1 MGDER
6 LYTVEEADALLPDLR
21 ERLARIREARQV
33 LLREAELVK
42 EKVVADVGGA
52 TPGPAYREASATL
65 RAELERLSAEDILL
79 RDPETG
85 LIDFPA
91 RLHGREVYL
100 CWRLGEREVTHWHE
114 IQAGFAGRQQLKFSP
129 ALP

>member
-6 LYTVEEADALLPDLR
+6 LYTAEEADALLPDLR

-79 RDPETG
+79 RDPEAG

-91 RLHGREVYL
+91 ERDGERVYL
-100 CWRLGEREVTHWHE
+100 CWRLGEDRVANWHPLDT
-114 IQAGFAGRQQLKFSP
+114 GFVGRRPL
-129 ALP
+129 